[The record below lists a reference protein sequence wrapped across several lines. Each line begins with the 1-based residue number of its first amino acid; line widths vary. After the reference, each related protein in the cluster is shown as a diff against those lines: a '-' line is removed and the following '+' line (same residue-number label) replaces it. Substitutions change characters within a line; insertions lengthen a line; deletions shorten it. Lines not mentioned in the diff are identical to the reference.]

1 LLYHNLIS
9 PTILPIFRIISFYL
23 PNRLAEPGSLRSNHP
38 PLRSTPSTHRIIDC
52 PTCLHTNETL
62 LAFDDNPTRSNK
74 IPPDSSN
81 PFGPPSSSTLTSKRY
96 LWSLSFYAQFFD
108 VDTSEVLRRCR
119 VALYPRA
126 NFLDILDG
134 NPDLYGPFWIAT
146 TVIFILFLSG
156 TIAQYVAKAHLEPDR
171 FQYNFTL
178 LTGACGLIYGY
189 TFILPVALWGVLR
202 WFGSEGANVLECW
215 ALYGYGNLIW
225 IPVALI
231 SWSSVNI
238 LNWVFVALGFAAS
251 ALFLVRNLYPLV
263 SATDKKVSQV
273 LLIAVVVL
281 HAGLAIAI
289 KELFF
294 AWVLPFSRLPM
305 TVRS

>member
-1 LLYHNLIS
+1 MA
-9 PTILPIFRIISFYL
+9 
-23 PNRLAEPGSLRSNHP
+23 NRGYDVVVDVDAEGDLGHTDLQEDLEFHS
-38 PLRSTPSTHRIIDC
+38 ST
-52 PTCLHTNETL
+52 
-62 LAFDDNPTRSNK
+62 FDDNPQRSK
-74 IPPDSSN
+74 IPADTSN
-81 PFGPPSSSTLTSKRY
+81 PFGTPSNSTISSKRY

-119 VALYPRA
+119 VALIPRA

-146 TVIFILFLSG
+146 TVIFILFLTG
-156 TIAQYVAKAHLEPDR
+156 TISRYLAIKGEED

-178 LTGACGLIYGY
+178 LTAASGLIYGY

-225 IPVALI
+225 IAVALI
-231 SWSSVNI
+231 SWSTFNK
-238 LNWVFVALGFAAS
+238 LNWVFVALGFAVS
-251 ALFLVRNLYPLV
+251 SLFLVRNLYPLV

-273 LLIAVVVL
+273 LLIVVVVL

-289 KELFF
+289 KEFF
-294 AWVLPFSRLPM
+294 FPYGSHVQKNSPADENPMEPTFRL
-305 TVRS
+305 